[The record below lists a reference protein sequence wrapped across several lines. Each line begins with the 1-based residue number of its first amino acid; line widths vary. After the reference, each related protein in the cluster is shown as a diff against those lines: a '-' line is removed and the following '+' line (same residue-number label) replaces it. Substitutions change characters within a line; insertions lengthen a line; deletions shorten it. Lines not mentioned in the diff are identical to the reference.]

1 MITLRQLTYLNALD
15 EHQNFTRAA
24 ASVPVSQSALSQQ
37 IKELETNLGAPLL
50 ARIGKGFAFTPLGR
64 DILARA
70 AKITALVEE
79 IEIAARQSHA
89 MPENLT
95 VGVIPTVAPY
105 VLPHALRQLRD
116 TMSGCHFQIREGLT
130 DLLVEDLGQGRIDMA
145 VLALPAPIDG
155 LDEEVL
161 FTDHFVLV
169 GDLDGIAKLP
179 LNMQAQEID
188 ADSLLL
194 LDEGHCLSGQVL
206 DACHIR
212 NSAAV
217 DLRAS
222 SMATLCRLAAE
233 GMGLTMVPEIALRTE
248 VQAIPGLKAKRFARQ
263 TPMRSIGLVRRS
275 LGARP
280 DWFRWVAEAFAQA
293 GHLAKQ

>member
-1 MITLRQLTYLNALD
+1 MITFRQLSYLTALD
-15 EHQNFTRAA
+15 AHQNFTRAA
-24 ASVPVSQSALSQQ
+24 ASVHVSQSALSQQ
-37 IKELETNLGAPLL
+37 IKELEAALGAPLL
-50 ARIGKGFAFTPLGR
+50 ARAGKGFSFTPLGR

-70 AKITALVEE
+70 AKIMDLVDE

-89 MPENLT
+89 LPENLT

-105 VLPHALRQLRD
+105 VLPYALRDLRE
-116 TMSGCHFQIREGLT
+116 TMAGCHFQIREGLT
-130 DLLVEDLGQGRIDMA
+130 DILIDDLGQGRIDMA
-145 VLALPAPIDG
+145 VLALPAPIYG

-212 NSAAV
+212 NSASV

-248 VQAIPGLKAKRFARQ
+248 AQAIPNLKAKRFSRQ
-263 TPMRSIGLVRRS
+263 TPMRSIGLVRRN
-275 LGARP
+275 LGDRP
-280 DWFRWVAEAFAQA
+280 NWFKLVAQAFAQA